1 MASYCRERR
10 PWCFAF
16 ARNRGT
22 AQRPFPTE
30 QTKLIAKYD
39 AYVPRPESGCTRIR
53 SNTMRTILD
62 SNDRQFLEVLHK
74 IGSATVQRICDE
86 MEVTATSIR
95 QRLSRL
101 QVHGFVD
108 RVAVRK
114 GRGRPHHCYQVTDA
128 GLKELGD
135 NYSDLAMIVW
145 SELQNIE
152 DSTVRTDV
160 LRRVKDSF
168 IQRYG
173 NLVHGKSL
181 LERMEQLKLA
191 MVERGFDV
199 ELDLS
204 GPLPI
209 LRENNC
215 PYHDLANADSRI
227 CELEQEVFQ
236 SVLGVDVNLSQC
248 CLDGHHCCEF
258 EAVSEPA

>member
-1 MASYCRERR
+1 M
-10 PWCFAF
+10 
-16 ARNRGT
+16 
-22 AQRPFPTE
+22 
-30 QTKLIAKYD
+30 K
-39 AYVPRPESGCTRIR
+39 
-53 SNTMRTILD
+53 TILD

-74 IGSATVQRICDE
+74 IGSSTVQSICAE
-86 MEVTATSIR
+86 MDVTATSIR

-128 GLKELGD
+128 GLNELGD
-135 NYSDLAMIVW
+135 NYSDLAMILW
-145 SELQNIE
+145 RELQNIE
-152 DSTVRTDV
+152 DSSLRTDV
-160 LRRVKDSF
+160 LRRVQKSF

-173 NLVHGKSL
+173 NFVHAESL
-181 LERMEQLKLA
+181 LDRMEQLKSAL
-191 MVERGFDV
+191 VERGFDV
-199 ELDLS
+199 EIDLS

-215 PYHDLANADSRI
+215 PYHELASSDSRI
-227 CELEQEVFQ
+227 CELEQDVFR

-258 EAVSEPA
+258 EAVPETV